1 MGKTNSYEDFSVQV
15 FRFAIYISLLSA
27 EETAK
32 EKQLIVVQCLV
43 KLKGKRMLGP
53 NCLTNPPVSNASA
66 GIGHVANFGGLNTYV
81 TGSPFALLSIIL
93 ISDVFG
99 FEAPNLRTL
108 ADKSAAA
115 GFFVAV
121 PDFFHGDPY
130 VSDNPYNRTI
140 DDWLKD
146 HDPIKGS
153 AQAKAFIDALK
164 EKGVSKI
171 GAAGFCWGG
180 KVAVELSKTDYIQA
194 SVLLHPAFTTVDDF
208 KDVKV
213 PISILGA
220 EFDELTPPKA
230 VKQYEEVLATKS
242 DHVDYFVKVFRN
254 VSHGWTTR
262 YNNSDPVAVEKANEA
277 HEYMLKWFV
286 QHLK

>member
-130 VSDNPYNRTI
+130 
-140 DDWLKD
+140 
-146 HDPIKGS
+146 IKGS